1 LANWAKLHG
10 SFRRILSPNEI
21 KEYPVFAKPVAKKNQ
36 AVAVIRQ
43 TPFQTRSN
51 PADDKSGF
59 ANRGVGIVQQDR
71 HRPQRY
77 KRQQQQ
83 AYYCTVSPYLIGG
96 KALVAKN
103 RFFTVLGSSPKILR
117 WEGLS
122 PNLSPKK
129 IAMWGFVA
137 KHRQGSK
144 T

>member
-1 LANWAKLHG
+1 
-10 SFRRILSPNEI
+10 
-21 KEYPVFAKPVAKKNQ
+21 
-36 AVAVIRQ
+36 
-43 TPFQTRSN
+43 
-51 PADDKSGF
+51 
-59 ANRGVGIVQQDR
+59 VQQDR

-103 RFFTVLGSSPKILR
+103 RFLLYLGSSPKILR
-117 WEGLS
+117 WEGPS

-144 T
+144 TKNTLLGRCFASGLAGVTSVHYRLCAYARSMRPPWGRVSVHRHICANSFTVANSIMSERSVTL